1 MAARQLFPTKTH
13 PSPFPSV
20 RFIYCTA
27 VPSLLLQVSDRS
39 ERVLYMPLGVRPIL
53 SFLACCIYVILD
65 LTLA

>member
-1 MAARQLFPTKTH
+1 MAARQLIPVKTH

-27 VPSLLLQVSDRS
+27 VPPLLLQVSDQS
-39 ERVLYMPLGVRPIL
+39 ERVLYMPFGVRPFL
-53 SFLACCIYVILD
+53 SFLFCCIYVILD